1 MPYPAQTTGLGVAV
15 AVSLAGTGVVQEKT
29 PVVGTQGISH
39 YNVTL
44 SLSGANGP
52 STVAVTATPID
63 VSGLAVA
70 GPPAVIPAL
79 HLGTAAQYDI
89 LASASITNTGATTV
103 AGGNLGL
110 YPGTSVTG
118 FPPGVVVPPAT
129 QQITTAA
136 AQQAEADALT
146 AYNYYSGLTFTSLG
160 SAVNLSTSGNGSTA
174 ATYTAGNYSASSSM
188 DIPTSITLD
197 GQGNPNAI
205 FVFKAGS
212 TLTLE
217 SSASVLLINGA
228 QAGNVY
234 WVVGSSA
241 TTVATS
247 TMVGTILAAT
257 SITLGGGALNGRA
270 LAGIVNSGSVTIAA
284 ATSITAPVILPPLT
298 ASALGINAVSY
309 NAWPRKVAG
318 VIQNKDGAARNQQD
332 VTVSYPAP
340 TSGPGGVADVV
351 GTGSPVGNPFTVTSY
366 RVGQAW
372 VEFQIPT
379 FLNTEGVGDTHSV
392 DEDFDFPI
400 DKIQAQLL
408 VNVIA

>member
-29 PVVGTQGISH
+29 PVTGTQGISH

-44 SLSGANGP
+44 SLSRTIFP
-52 STVAVTATPID
+52 STVAVSASTID
-63 VSGLAVA
+63 VAGNVVSNGGASGASQ
-70 GPPAVIPAL
+70 
-79 HLGTAAQYDI
+79 LGTAAANYAI
-89 LASASITNTGATTV
+89 LAAAGITNTGATLIT
-103 AGGNLGL
+103 GGNIGS
-110 YPGTSVTG
+110 YPTATETG
-118 FPPGVVVPPAT
+118 FTGANFVPPAT
-129 QQITTAA
+129 TDNADAQAGLAA
-136 AQQAEADALT
+136 ALVTYNAL
-146 AYNYYSGLTFTSLG
+146 AALTFTSLSG
-160 SAVNLSTSGNGSTA
+160 SSANLSTLGNGATA
-174 ATYTAGNYSASSSM
+174 ATYLPGNYSAGSSM

-197 GQGNPNAI
+197 AQGNANAVFI
-205 FVFKAGS
+205 FKAGS
-212 TLTLE
+212 TVTLE
-217 SSASVLLINGA
+217 SNASVLLVNGA
-228 QAGNVY
+228 QAANVY
-234 WVVGSSA
+234 WLVGSSF
-241 TTVATS
+241 TS
-247 TMVGTILAAT
+247 VFGSVSVMQGNILANT
-257 SITLGGGALNGRA
+257 SITLGGGVLNGRA
-270 LAGIVNSGSVTIAA
+270 LAGIVTSSGAVTIATA
-284 ATSITAPVILPPLT
+284 EAITVPGFAQGT
-298 ASALGINAVSY
+298 ASGMSAVSY

-372 VEFQIPT
+372 VEFFAPT
-379 FLNTEGVGDTHSV
+379 FGNTEGVGDTHSV